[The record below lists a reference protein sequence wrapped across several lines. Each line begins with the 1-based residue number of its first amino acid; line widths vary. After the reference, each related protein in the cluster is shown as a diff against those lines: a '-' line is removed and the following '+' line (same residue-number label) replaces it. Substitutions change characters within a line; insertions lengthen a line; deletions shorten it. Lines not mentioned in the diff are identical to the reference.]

1 MQELPLMDNYHSQLI
16 QKSGNN
22 KQAQQ
27 ISTFHLIMLSKKLI
41 NTFPISKQLIYF
53 SSQMEKQNIQMILLN
68 NFQTLYRAKK
78 QII

>member
-1 MQELPLMDNYHSQLI
+1 MQELPLMDYYHSQLI
-16 QKSGNN
+16 QTSGNN

-27 ISTFHLIMLSKKLI
+27 ISTFHLITLSKKLI
-41 NTFPISKQLIYF
+41 NTFPISRQLIYF

-68 NFQTLYRAKK
+68 NFQTLFRAKK